1 MIIVVFLLFN
11 KYHSFIYKIYLL
23 YKDYY
28 ELTIPSMQQVYL
40 MIPYYYR
47 EKSRINVV
55 GDEKD
60 MNLKNVK
67 NIDGTIKEILSIKYH
82 YEIDEVVSS
91 RDLEGLL
98 NYYLTLV
105 KKTKDKDIFKKNVH
119 RLMDVLDF
127 FSNAEKKGGLEE
139 EAEEIAMDLIT
150 KVFDGKL
157 EIPVSLN
164 RIVRYSF
171 SAGLTKEEV
180 NYEIKWLVLTLAIL
194 VCLK

>member
-105 KKTKDKDIFKKNVH
+105 KKTKDKDIFKKNVQ

-180 NYEIKWLVLTLAIL
+180 NYEIKWLILTLAIL

>member
-139 EAEEIAMDLIT
+139 ESEEIAMDLIT

-180 NYEIKWLVLTLAIL
+180 NYEIKWLILTLAIL

>member
-82 YEIDEVVSS
+82 YEIDEVISS

-180 NYEIKWLVLTLAIL
+180 NYEIKWLILTLAIL

>member
-1 MIIVVFLLFN
+1 M
-11 KYHSFIYKIYLL
+11 
-23 YKDYY
+23 
-28 ELTIPSMQQVYL
+28 
-40 MIPYYYR
+40 
-47 EKSRINVV
+47 
-55 GDEKD
+55 
-60 MNLKNVK
+60 
-67 NIDGTIKEILSIKYH
+67 
-82 YEIDEVVSS
+82 VSS
-91 RDLEGLL
+91 RDLGGLL

>member
-1 MIIVVFLLFN
+1 
-11 KYHSFIYKIYLL
+11 
-23 YKDYY
+23 
-28 ELTIPSMQQVYL
+28 

-91 RDLEGLL
+91 RDLERLL